1 MIYEQKALCSGIMLE
16 NYISCCSQ
24 IMDDLVWAEEA
35 LTAIIQRCQTQL
47 EINTELW
54 VNVSGEITPNP
65 TIIDNLCPNDCSGQG
80 TCKDS
85 KSI

>member
-1 MIYEQKALCSGIMLE
+1 
-16 NYISCCSQ
+16 
-24 IMDDLVWAEEA
+24 MDDLVWAEEA

-65 TIIDNLCPNDCSGQG
+65 TIIDNLCPNECSGQG

-85 KSI
+85 ESISTQIYWDQIFFIAQFKKKNLN